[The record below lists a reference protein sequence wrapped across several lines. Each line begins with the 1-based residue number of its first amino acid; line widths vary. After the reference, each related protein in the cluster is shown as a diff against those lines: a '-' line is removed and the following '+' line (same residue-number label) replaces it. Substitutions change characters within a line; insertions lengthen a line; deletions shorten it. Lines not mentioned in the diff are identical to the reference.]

1 MSEETQAVE
10 GAVAGQPIVARAG
23 AYYRRAR
30 YLVCGMIFIFG
41 LWFGYDGFVRW
52 PDQLQQFQSATLEQ
66 QTTMVKP
73 HNQTDINLQKALAV
87 GLVPLSIV
95 LLVFFLYRSR
105 GEYRLEGHTLY
116 VPGHPPVPL
125 DRITELD
132 RSHWDRKGILFVHYA
147 LTDGAAIAK
156 LKLDD
161 FVYERRPTDAI
172 VAALT
177 GQLFP
182 AEASEGE
189 RHPVVDEQSPRN

>member
-1 MSEETQAVE
+1 MSEEIQAVE
-10 GAVAGQPIVARAG
+10 GPGTGQPIVARAG

-30 YLVCGMIFIFG
+30 YLVCAMIFIFG

-52 PDQLQQFQSATLEQ
+52 PEQLQQFQSATLEQ
-66 QTTMVKP
+66 QASMVKP
-73 HNQTDINLQKALAV
+73 HNQTDINLQKALAI
-87 GLVPLSIV
+87 GLVPLSV
-95 LLVFFLYRSR
+95 VMLFYFLHRSR
-105 GEYRLEGHTLY
+105 GEYRLEANTLH

-132 RSHWDRKGILFVHYA
+132 RGQWERKGILYVYYA
-147 LTDGAAIAK
+147 LADGGAPAK

-161 FVYERRPTDAI
+161 FVYERKPTDAI

-182 AEASEGE
+182 AEAGKGDA
-189 RHPVVDEQSPRN
+189 PV